1 MKEGE
6 KMSEKK
12 GVRQLERELKEARIR
27 EKQTHDDNITK
38 NRDYSVAGTD
48 PTTTVEKA
56 IPVSSDIPSAI
67 LLPKKHKKG
76 KENIP
81 F

>member
-27 EKQTHDDNITK
+27 EKQTHDDNIK
-38 NRDYSVAGTD
+38 L
-48 PTTTVEKA
+48 EK
-56 IPVSSDIPSAI
+56 
-67 LLPKKHKKG
+67 
-76 KENIP
+76 
-81 F
+81 